1 MGMKR
6 FVALFLACAI
16 AMGALSLTA
25 TAETGH
31 YEDNALQMEDM
42 KREMIDVSKVEV
54 LEESSIR
61 ATGSLNSDI
70 PANTLAVSDI
80 KFSLEVGETVTINCS
95 YSPASANMD
104 FGVIAPDGYFYSLNV
119 KGGSINQSIRVSQSG
134 SYAVAVRNNSSH
146 ICVSQEN
153 CFEQYCQIC

>member
-80 KFSLEVGETVTINCS
+80 KFSL
-95 YSPASANMD
+95 D
-104 FGVIAPDGYFYSLNV
+104 GVVN
-119 KGGSINQSIRVSQSG
+119 KGVL
-134 SYAVAVRNNSSH
+134 
-146 ICVSQEN
+146 
-153 CFEQYCQIC
+153 

>member
-104 FGVIAPDGYFYSLNV
+104 FGVIAPDGYFYYRST
-119 KGGSINQSIRVSQSG
+119 KSSG
-134 SYAVAVRNNSSH
+134 SKAKTVKV
-146 ICVSQEN
+146 
-153 CFEQYCQIC
+153 

>member
-1 MGMKR
+1 MYIMGMKR

-134 SYAVAVRNNSSH
+134 SYAVAVRNNSSYT
-146 ICVSQEN
+146 VSVVG
-153 CFEQYCQIC
+153 FVTY

>member
-1 MGMKR
+1 MYIMGMKR

-104 FGVIAPDGYFYSLNV
+104 FGVIAPDGYFYFLNV
-119 KGGSINQSIRVSQSG
+119 KGVSINQSIRVSQSG

-146 ICVSQEN
+146 TVTVVGFIT
-153 CFEQYCQIC
+153 Y

>member
-104 FGVIAPDGYFYSLNV
+104 FGVIAPDGYFYSFNV

-134 SYAVAVRNNSSH
+134 SYAVAVRNNSSYT
-146 ICVSQEN
+146 VSVVG
-153 CFEQYCQIC
+153 FVTY

>member
-1 MGMKR
+1 MYIMGMKR

-95 YSPASANMD
+95 YSPASANVD
-104 FGVIAPDGYFYSLNV
+104 FGVIAPDGYFYFLNV
-119 KGGSINQSIRVSQSG
+119 EGGSINQSIRVSQSG
-134 SYAVAVRNNSSH
+134 SYAVAVRNNSSYT
-146 ICVSQEN
+146 VSVVG
-153 CFEQYCQIC
+153 FVTY